1 MAFAR
6 NIEFF
11 VIDVILEYEKVLF
24 DAITEQIIYNF
35 RIYNKSHYIRPAAI
49 KSKIIEITLWYVR
62 IHFRQIDRE
71 RERERE
77 RGGEA
82 ENEYL

>member
-1 MAFAR
+1 M
-6 NIEFF
+6 
-11 VIDVILEYEKVLF
+11 EYEKVLF

-35 RIYNKSHYIRPAAI
+35 GIYNKSHYIRPAAI
-49 KSKIIEITLWYVR
+49 KSKIIEITLRYVR

-77 RGGEA
+77 RQRTSIY
-82 ENEYL
+82 NINII